1 MYDDTARRLA
11 VKVIGTVESGLD
23 YQAVNYNDPITVGIA
38 QWYGTR
44 AASVLCRMRDEN
56 NAAWYGVA
64 GSIANQLAT
73 ISPSDGYWNGRYLTQ
88 SEGESLRGVMSRNQA
103 VQNAQLTDDLEPYK
117 QTAAEYGFDPDANT
131 QVVLYFF
138 SMHHQSPKSAL
149 EVVRTL
155 DSECTLDEIHAATL
169 AHPILGQY
177 GSRYRT
183 TYDLIKEGD
192 VSGTE
197 PPGESAPADPKRPN
211 GNTQYLE
218 IRGDLIIIHY
228 TDGESVTA
236 YPAGVNRWV
245 PQQAK
250 EAPPAPTPTQP
261 GLPPSAG
268 TGGWFHPIPGGIST
282 SPYGPRSFD
291 GMHYGQDWSTTTAAQ
306 GAPIYAC
313 ADLVITQAY
322 NAGGGNA
329 TAGGCV
335 KGHTTDGAY
344 TFCYYHMAPGSVT
357 PNVGDTVKG
366 GTQIGVE
373 GQTGNVTGTHLH
385 FEAYEGTHNDP
396 WPPPYGNPTEP
407 LAILR
412 AHGVS
417 V

>member
-1 MYDDTARRLA
+1 MTYDDTARKLA
-11 VKVIGTVESGLD
+11 VKVIGTVESDLN
-23 YQAVNYNDPITVGIA
+23 YSAVNYNDPITVGIA

-44 AASVLCRMRDEN
+44 AASVLCRMRDTN
-56 NAAWYGVA
+56 PSAWHGVA

-73 ISPSDGYWNGRYLTQ
+73 ISEDDSFWNSRYLTQ
-88 SEGESLRGVMSRNQA
+88 AEGNSLTGTMSRNQE

-117 QTAAEYGFDPDANT
+117 KTAMEYGFNPDTNT
-131 QVVLYFF
+131 QVVIYFF

-155 DSECTLDEIHAATL
+155 DSKCTLEQIHAATL
-169 AHPILGQY
+169 KHSVLGQY

-197 PPGESAPADPKRPN
+197 PTPEDVPEPEFPN
-211 GNTQYLE
+211 GNSKYVE
-218 IRGDLIIIHY
+218 RRGDLLVIHFA
-228 TDGESVTA
+228 DGEQLTC
-236 YPAGVNRWV
+236 YPVGVERWM
-245 PQQAK
+245 PGK
-250 EAPPAPTPTQP
+250 STPAPGEPAPTQPTPPP
-261 GLPPSAG
+261 GA
-268 TGGWFHPIPGGIST
+268 GGWFHPIPGAQIT

-291 GMHYGQDWSTTTAAQ
+291 GFHWGDDWSSTTAAI
-306 GAPIYAC
+306 GRPVYAVT
-313 ADLVITQAY
+313 DLKITQAY

-335 KGHTTDGAY
+335 KGHTLDGAY
-344 TFCYYHMAPGSVT
+344 TFCYYHLAQGTVKAK
-357 PNVGDTVKG
+357 VGDTIKAG
-366 GTQIGVE
+366 AQIGME

-385 FEAYEGTHNDP
+385 FEAYEGIHNDP

-407 LAILR
+407 RAILR